1 MRDAI
6 MNILVTGVEGQLG
19 TELLR
24 QAPACGM
31 AVTAP
36 LLAEMDL
43 THGVRVEEVFA
54 AARPAAVINAAA
66 YTLVDRAET
75 ETDLAFAVNAAAPA
89 HLARLCARAG
99 IPLLQVSTDYVFD
112 GSKQTPYTEEDPIA
126 PLGVYGR
133 SKAEGEAAV
142 RGSLREHLIVRTA
155 WLYSPYGSNFVR
167 TILRLAAEGKE
178 LRIVE
183 DQVGCPTCAAD
194 LAAAL
199 LSIAGR
205 LRSGGEIPWG
215 TYHYCG
221 LGITSWFGF
230 ARHIL
235 QTLTARRH
243 IDAFRIVPIAT
254 REFPTAARRPAFSA
268 LDCRRIQESFG
279 IAPKPWQRSV
289 EHTIER
295 LLA

>member
-1 MRDAI
+1 
-6 MNILVTGVEGQLG
+6 MNILVTGAEGQLG
-19 TELLR
+19 TELVR
-24 QAPACGM
+24 QAPACGVD
-31 AVTAP
+31 VTAP

-43 THGVRVEEVFA
+43 TNSARVEEVFA
-54 AARPAAVINAAA
+54 AARPTAVINAAA

-75 ETDLAFAVNAAAPA
+75 ESDLAFAVNAAAPA
-89 HLARLCARAG
+89 HLARLCRRAG
-99 IPLLQVSTDYVFD
+99 IPLVQVSTDYVFD
-112 GSKQTPYTEEDPIA
+112 GCKQTPYVEDDPVA

-142 RGSLREHLIVRTA
+142 RGTLREHLIVRTA

-178 LRIVE
+178 LRIVD
-183 DQVGCPTCAAD
+183 DQVGSPTCAAD
-194 LAAAL
+194 FAEAL
-199 LSIAGR
+199 LAIAGR

-221 LGITSWFGF
+221 RGITSWFGF

-243 IDAFRIVPIAT
+243 IDAYRVVPITT
-254 REFPTAARRPAFSA
+254 REFPTPARRPAFSV
-268 LDCRRIQESFG
+268 LDCSRIQAGFD
-279 IAPKPWQRSV
+279 ITLKPWQESV
-289 EHTIER
+289 EQTIDR

>member
-1 MRDAI
+1 
-6 MNILVTGVEGQLG
+6 MNILVTGAEGQLG
-19 TELLR
+19 TELVR
-24 QAPACGM
+24 QAPACGVV
-31 AVTAP
+31 VTAP

-43 THGVRVEEVFA
+43 TNYARVEEVFA
-54 AARPAAVINAAA
+54 TVRPAAVINAAA

-75 ETDLAFAVNAAAPA
+75 ESNLAFAVNAAAPA
-89 HLARLCARAG
+89 HLARLCSRAG
-99 IPLLQVSTDYVFD
+99 IPLFQVSTDYVFD
-112 GSKQTPYTEEDPIA
+112 GRKQTPYVENDPVA

-142 RGSLREHLIVRTA
+142 RSTLREHLIVRTA

-178 LRIVE
+178 LRIVD
-183 DQVGCPTCAAD
+183 DQVGSPTCAAD
-194 LAAAL
+194 FAEAL
-199 LSIAGR
+199 LSIAGQ

-221 LGITSWFGF
+221 RGITSWFGF

-243 IDAFRIVPIAT
+243 IDDYRVVPITT
-254 REFPTAARRPAFSA
+254 REFPTAADRPAFSA
-268 LDCRRIQESFG
+268 LDCSRIQAGFG
-279 IAPKPWQRSV
+279 ISLKPWQESV
-289 EHTIER
+289 EQTIDR
-295 LLA
+295 LLT

>member
-1 MRDAI
+1 
-6 MNILVTGVEGQLG
+6 MNLLVTGVEGQLG
-19 TELLR
+19 TELVR
-24 QAPACGM
+24 QAPACGVV
-31 AVTAP
+31 VTAP

-43 THGVRVEEVFA
+43 TNHARVEEVFA
-54 AARPAAVINAAA
+54 AVRPSAVINAAA

-75 ETDLAFAVNAAAPA
+75 ESDLAFAVNAAAPA
-89 HLARLCARAG
+89 HLARLCDRAG
-99 IPLLQVSTDYVFD
+99 IPLVQVSTDYVFD
-112 GSKQTPYTEEDPIA
+112 GCKQTPYVEDDPIA

-142 RGSLREHLIVRTA
+142 RGTLREHLIVRTA

-178 LRIVE
+178 LRIVD
-183 DQVGCPTCAAD
+183 DQVGSPTCAAD
-194 LAAAL
+194 FAEAL

-205 LRSGGEIPWG
+205 LRTGSEIPWG

-221 LGITSWFGF
+221 RGITSWFGF

-235 QTLTARRH
+235 QTLTTRRH
-243 IDAFRIVPIAT
+243 IDAYRVVPIT
-254 REFPTAARRPAFSA
+254 TQEYPTAARRPAFSA
-268 LDCRRIQESFG
+268 LDCSRIQGNFG
-279 IAPKPWQRSV
+279 ITLKPWQESV
-289 EHTIER
+289 AQTIDR

>member
-1 MRDAI
+1 MS
-6 MNILVTGVEGQLG
+6 ILVTGVEGQLG
-19 TELLR
+19 TELVR
-24 QAPACGM
+24 QAPACGVV
-31 AVTAP
+31 VTAP

-43 THGVRVEEVFA
+43 TNYARVEEVFA
-54 AARPAAVINAAA
+54 AVRPTAVINAAA

-75 ETDLAFAVNAAAPA
+75 ENDLAFAVNAAAPA
-89 HLARLCARAG
+89 HLARLCGQAE
-99 IPLLQVSTDYVFD
+99 IPLVQVSTDYVFD
-112 GSKQTPYTEEDPIA
+112 GRKPTPYVEDDPVA

-133 SKAEGEAAV
+133 SKAAGEAAV
-142 RGSLREHLIVRTA
+142 RGTLREHLIVRTA

-167 TILRLAAEGKE
+167 TVLRLAAEGKE
-178 LRIVE
+178 LRIVD
-183 DQVGCPTCAAD
+183 DQVGSPTCAAD
-194 LAAAL
+194 LAEAL

-221 LGITSWFGF
+221 RGITSWFGF

-235 QTLTARRH
+235 QTLAARRR
-243 IDAFRIVPIAT
+243 IDAYRVVPITT

-268 LDCRRIQESFG
+268 LDCSRIQAGFG
-279 IAPKPWQRSV
+279 ITLKLWQESV
-289 EHTIER
+289 EQTIDR

>member
-1 MRDAI
+1 
-6 MNILVTGVEGQLG
+6 MNILVTGAEGQLG
-19 TELLR
+19 TEIVR
-24 QAPACGM
+24 QAPACGVV
-31 AVTAP
+31 VTAP

-43 THGVRVEEVFA
+43 TNSARVEEVFA
-54 AARPAAVINAAA
+54 AVRPTAVINAAA

-75 ETDLAFAVNAAAPA
+75 ESDLAFAVNAAAPA
-89 HLARLCARAG
+89 HLARLCGRAG
-99 IPLLQVSTDYVFD
+99 IPLVQVSTDYVFD
-112 GSKQTPYTEEDPIA
+112 GRKQTPYVEDDPIA

-142 RGSLREHLIVRTA
+142 RGTLREHIIVRTA

-178 LRIVE
+178 LRIVD
-183 DQVGCPTCAAD
+183 DQVGSPTCAAD
-194 LAAAL
+194 FAEAL

-221 LGITSWFGF
+221 RGITSWFGF

-235 QTLTARRH
+235 QTLTVRRH
-243 IDAFRIVPIAT
+243 IDAYRVVPITT

-268 LDCRRIQESFG
+268 LDCSRIQAGFG
-279 IAPKPWQRSV
+279 ISLAPWQESV
-289 EHTIER
+289 EQTIDR

>member
-1 MRDAI
+1 
-6 MNILVTGVEGQLG
+6 MNILVTGAEGQLG
-19 TELLR
+19 TEIVR
-24 QAPACGM
+24 QAPACGVV
-31 AVTAP
+31 VTAP

-43 THGVRVEEVFA
+43 TNSARVEEVFA
-54 AARPAAVINAAA
+54 AVRPAAVINTAA

-75 ETDLAFAVNAAAPA
+75 ESDLAFAVNAAAPA
-89 HLARLCARAG
+89 HLARLCGRAG
-99 IPLLQVSTDYVFD
+99 IPLVQVSTDYVFD
-112 GSKQTPYTEEDPIA
+112 GRKQTPYVEDDPIA

-142 RGSLREHLIVRTA
+142 RGTLREHLIVRTA

-178 LRIVE
+178 LRIVD
-183 DQVGCPTCAAD
+183 DQVGSPTCAAD
-194 LAAAL
+194 FAEAL

-221 LGITSWFGF
+221 RGITSWFGF

-235 QTLTARRH
+235 QTLKARRH
-243 IDAFRIVPIAT
+243 IDAYRVVPITT
-254 REFPTAARRPAFSA
+254 REFPTAACRPAFSA
-268 LDCRRIQESFG
+268 LDCSRIQAGFG
-279 IAPKPWQRSV
+279 ISLTPWQESV
-289 EHTIER
+289 DQTIDR

>member
-1 MRDAI
+1 
-6 MNILVTGVEGQLG
+6 MNILVTGAEGQLG
-19 TELLR
+19 TELVR
-24 QAPACGM
+24 QAPACGVV
-31 AVTAP
+31 VTAP

-43 THGVRVEEVFA
+43 TNCARVAEVFA
-54 AARPAAVINAAA
+54 AVRPAAVINTAA

-75 ETDLAFAVNAAAPA
+75 ESDLAFAVNAAAPA
-89 HLARLCARAG
+89 HLARLCARASV
-99 IPLLQVSTDYVFD
+99 PLVQVSTDYVFD
-112 GSKQTPYTEEDPIA
+112 GRKQTPYVEDDPIA
-126 PLGVYGR
+126 PLGVYAR

-142 RGSLREHLIVRTA
+142 RGTLREHLIVRTA

-167 TILRLAAEGKE
+167 TIMRLAAEGKE
-178 LRIVE
+178 LRIVD
-183 DQVGCPTCAAD
+183 DQLGSPTCAAD
-194 LAAAL
+194 FAEAL

-221 LGITSWFGF
+221 SGITSWFGF

-243 IDAFRIVPIAT
+243 IDNYRVVPITT
-254 REFPTAARRPAFSA
+254 REFPTPARRPAFSA
-268 LDCRRIQESFG
+268 LDCSRIQTGFG
-279 IAPKPWQRSV
+279 IHLKPWQASV
-289 EHTIER
+289 EQTIDR

>member
-1 MRDAI
+1 

-19 TELLR
+19 TELVR
-24 QAPACGM
+24 QAPACGID
-31 AVTAP
+31 VTAP
-36 LLAEMDL
+36 LMAEMDL
-43 THGVRVEEVFA
+43 TNSVRVEEVFA

-66 YTLVDRAET
+66 YTLVDRAES
-75 ETDLAFAVNAAAPA
+75 ESDLAFAVNAAAPA
-89 HLARLCARAG
+89 HLARLCRRAG
-99 IPLLQVSTDYVFD
+99 IPLVQVSTDYVFD
-112 GSKQTPYTEEDPIA
+112 GCKQIPYVEDDPVA

-142 RGSLREHLIVRTA
+142 RSTLPEHLIVRTA

-178 LRIVE
+178 LRIVD
-183 DQVGCPTCAAD
+183 DQVGSPTCAAD
-194 LAAAL
+194 FAEAL
-199 LSIAGR
+199 LTIAGR
-205 LRSGGEIPWG
+205 LRSGGGIPWG

-221 LGITSWFGF
+221 RGSTSWFGF

-243 IDAFRIVPIAT
+243 IDGYRVVPITT
-254 REFPTAARRPAFSA
+254 REFPTAARRPAFSV
-268 LDCRRIQESFG
+268 LDCSRIQAAFD
-279 IAPKPWQRSV
+279 ITLKPWQKSV
-289 EHTIER
+289 ERTIDR